1 MTAPLR
7 DGVRSRAWADASAE
21 VVRYALRD
29 GDAAAAHHAAMLWLS
44 TGRTCVELYGE
55 VVEPLLDRLGERWA
69 AGELSVA
76 EEHVTSEAVLGL
88 VQRLRAGI
96 PDPASPRG
104 RVVLVAGAGERHQIG
119 MAMLAHV
126 LTERGWAVS
135 SPGELPWAEVGP
147 YVGSLQFAPAVDVV
161 GLSLHDA
168 GRRAEIAR
176 GISRIKA
183 EVGRV
188 PVVLGGLAVR
198 TSPGLPAE
206 VGADGG
212 AGSLEDAVRVI
223 EGMANPLTPRE
234 CDVLGL
240 LAEGQSNLE
249 IAGSLGIAL
258 STVKGHLERLG
269 VKAGRSDRAA
279 IVAVGLRR
287 GWIS

>member
-1 MTAPLR
+1 MSATD
-7 DGVRSRAWADASAE
+7 DGRSRAWADAAAE
-21 VVRYALRD
+21 VVRFALRD
-29 GDAAAAHHAAMLWLS
+29 GDPAAAHHAAMLWFS
-44 TGRTCVELYGE
+44 TGRTCTELYGD

-76 EEHVTSEAVLGL
+76 EEHVTSDAVLDL
-88 VQRLRAGI
+88 VQRLRAGSS
-96 PDPASPRG
+96 DPASPRG
-104 RVVLVAGAGERHQIG
+104 RVVLVAGPGERHQIG

-147 YVGSLQFAPAVDVV
+147 YVRSLRRPPAVDVV

-168 GRRAEIAR
+168 DRRAEIAQ
-176 GISRIKA
+176 GISRVKA

-188 PVVLGGLAVR
+188 PVVIGGLAVR
-198 TSPGLPAE
+198 TSPTLPAE

-212 AGSLEDAVRVI
+212 AGSLEEALRVI
-223 EGMANPLTPRE
+223 ETLANPLTRRE
-234 CDVLGL
+234 CDVLAL
-240 LAEGQSNLE
+240 LAQGNSNLE

-269 VKAGRSDRAA
+269 VKAGMSDRAA

-287 GWIS
+287 GWIA